1 MRYQFTA
8 KSSNT
13 KTGPIPTTMTEK
25 DSCPVTCSLRGN
37 GCYAENFPLSLHWG
51 RVATDGIS
59 EEELLMMIRGL
70 PKGQR
75 WRHNVAGDLPHNNG
89 TVDHDKLQNLALAA
103 HGKETIL
110 YTHHKLTRENAA
122 SFRIVRYAYGLNVNA
137 SCESI
142 QTAETALDQG
152 INAVVVMPH
161 DTSSQTVK
169 TERGSSVVIC
179 PATYKDNVTCASC
192 GLCAKDRV
200 SNRVIVA
207 FPAHGARKKVATL
220 QVA

>member
-8 KSSNT
+8 VSSNA

-25 DSCPVTCSLRGN
+25 DSCPTTCSLRGN

-51 RVATDGIS
+51 KVATNGIS
-59 EEELLMMIRGL
+59 EEELLMMVRGL

-89 TVDHDKLQNLALAA
+89 TVDHDKLQNLAMAA
-103 HGKETIL
+103 QGKETIL
-110 YTHHKLTRENAA
+110 YSHHKLTRENAA
-122 SFRIVRYAYGLNVNA
+122 SFRIVRDTYRLIVNA

-142 QTAETALDQG
+142 AAAESALDQG
-152 INAVVVMPH
+152 VNAVVVIPH
-161 DTSSQTVK
+161 NAGTATVK
-169 TERGSSVVIC
+169 TAKGSSVVVC
-179 PATYKDNVTCASC
+179 PATYKNDVTCASC

-200 SNRVIVA
+200 ANRVIVA
-207 FPAHGARKKVATL
+207 FPAHGARKKVASL